1 MDAYP
6 FVVATITFAT
16 REPGKYRYAYCVAG
30 VEVADD
36 GETFI
41 TVWRYK
47 TDAGQQLFGNG
58 YSDGNDYIA
67 RRRFSLSE
75 FDRYHSELEDY
86 YATEL
91 IIALRDMYAH
101 CIEACEVCREHF
113 QRIAG
118 YADMKTSTVTD
129 GVQRF
134 ARDW

>member
-1 MDAYP
+1 MNAYP
-6 FVVATITFAT
+6 FVVGTITYAT

-30 VEVADD
+30 VEVMND

-47 TDAGQQLFGNG
+47 TDDGQQLFAHGYTNG
-58 YSDGNDYIA
+58 TDYNA

-75 FDRYHSELEDY
+75 FDRCHNELEDY
-86 YATEL
+86 YTTEL
-91 IIALRDMYAH
+91 IIALRDVYVH
-101 CIEACEVCREHF
+101 CVEACEVCREHL

-118 YADMKTSTVTD
+118 YADMVTSPVTD
-129 GVQRF
+129 GVQRL